1 MAENVKQWLYAYC
14 GKKKINPAYD
24 IRNSGPKHRQR
35 FLCEVRVPGYSY
47 VGVGNS
53 TTKKDAGE
61 NAAKD
66 FVQYLI
72 RQGEINQDEV
82 PDMKG
87 GDKPD
92 QPPIDSGPTEW
103 QPSAPMKPVPGLRDE
118 GNVYRPIQHDGREK
132 PLTYM
137 ERVQERAA
145 IEDAEEC
152 DMTANIHGNW
162 TVENAKSRLHMF
174 MQTNKISADYKYKAI
189 GPDHNRSFVAEIQ
202 FYVKQLGRDIY
213 ARETGS
219 NKQAASKSCALS
231 LVRQLYHLNVIEAFT
246 GSFKKKEAEQLK
258 PYEVKLSPEL
268 IMQLDGIIKASGV
281 EPVDLRGVP
290 PHVPVN
296 LIPNVQL
303 AEFECSEGP
312 DTSSGVVS
320 WSPPQP
326 NWNPWTAC
334 NIDVGP
340 LANMDLEE
348 HSVEL
353 QRLHQRRLQEDSSLQ
368 AIIDKRYSL
377 PVYNRKQ
384 EILEA
389 IYDNPVTIIRGNTGC
404 GKTTQVCQYILDDC
418 IQSGSGA
425 YCNIVV
431 TQPRRISAVSV
442 ADRVAQERGE
452 ELGKSIGYSVRFES
466 ILPRPYGGVLFC
478 TVGVLLRKLEAGLRG
493 VSHVI
498 VDEIHERDINTDFIL
513 IVLRD
518 MVRAFPDVRIIL
530 MSATIDISL
539 FSDYFEN
546 PVVVEIEGRAYP
558 VDQYFLE
565 DCIELTKFVPIPD
578 NRKKSKKDKEDDL
591 PGDEPEENMNYVN
604 SDQYSM
610 ETKRALAMMSE
621 KDLSFELIEAL
632 LKYIRSLSSPGAVLV
647 FLPGW
652 NLIFALMKHLTHH
665 PVFSSQ
671 DYIVLPLHSQ
681 LPREDQRRVFDPVP
695 DGVTKIILATN
706 IAETS
711 ITIDDVVFVIDSCK
725 AKMKL
730 FTSHNNMTNYATVWA
745 SRTNLEQRK
754 GRAGR
759 VRAGFCFHLCSRARF
774 ESLDE
779 HMTPEMFRTPL
790 HEVSLSIKLL
800 RLGSI
805 GEFLSKAVQAP
816 PIDAVIEAEVVLREM
831 KCLDRH
837 DELTPLGRILAR
849 LPIEPRLGKM
859 VILGSIFFCGDAMC
873 TIAAHNSTSPEIFII
888 PPEFRRLSPFQK
900 AFSGNRFSDHIAAL
914 NAFNCWEEARL
925 GGEDAEI
932 NFCDYKGLSMPTL
945 RVTWEAKNQLKDL
958 MVSAGFPEECLLPQ
972 SYNFVGPDPKVDVIV
987 GLMTL
992 GHYPNVCVHKE
1003 KRKVLT
1009 QESKAALIHKSSVNC
1024 SNREIQYPSPYF
1036 VFGEKIRT
1044 RAVSC
1049 KQMTMVTPIHL
1060 MLFGARRV
1068 EAVEGVVRLDGW
1080 INLDID
1086 PEIAAKIVTLRPSID
1101 ALIVRGTTTPEHI
1114 TEPNHLDEQILNCV
1128 RQLSRLNAG
1137 RHEMEPISMG
1147 NQNSFR
1153 PPRQFSNFGGG
1164 PPNKRMRSD
1173 DGPSGGDMQGG
1184 FKPGGVYTANRGFG
1198 GRGGGGY
1205 MGSSGRGGRGYG
1217 ARGGGGYGGR
1227 GGGGY
1232 GGRGGGGY
1240 GGGSRF
1246 GGGGGYGDRR
1256 SSGGFGGSGGFGD
1269 RGGSGGFGDRGGSGG
1284 FGDRGGSGG
1293 FGDRGGSGGFGDR
1306 GGSGGFGDRGGSG
1319 GFGDRGGS
1327 GGFGDR
1333 GGSGGF
1339 GDRGGSGGFGDRGG
1353 SGGFGDRGGSG
1364 GFGDRGG
1371 SGMGSW
1377 QTGGNRGGGEYR
1389 IKSETM

>member
-1 MAENVKQWLYAYC
+1 MTENVKQWLYAYC
-14 GKKKINPAYD
+14 GKKKINPVYD

-72 RQGEINQDEV
+72 RQGEVAAEEV

-87 GDKPD
+87 PDKSI
-92 QPPIDSGPTEW
+92 QAADSNAGNAEW
-103 QPSAPMKPVPGLRDE
+103 QPSAPMKPVPGLREE
-118 GNVYRPIQHDGREK
+118 GNVYRPIQHEGREK

-137 ERVQERAA
+137 DRVEERRA

-174 MQTNKISADYKYKAI
+174 MQTSKISADYKYKAI
-189 GPDHNRSFVAEIQ
+189 GPDHNRSFVAEMQ
-202 FYVKQLGRDIY
+202 FYVKDLGRDVY

-258 PYEVKLSPEL
+258 PYEVKLSSEL
-268 IMQLDGIIKASGV
+268 ITQLDGIIRASNV
-281 EPVDLRGVP
+281 EPVDLRGIP
-290 PHVPVN
+290 PNVPVS
-296 LIPNVQL
+296 LVPNVQL
-303 AEFECSEGP
+303 AEFECSDGP
-312 DTSSGVVS
+312 DSFSGVVS
-320 WSPPQP
+320 WSPPQQ

-353 QRLHQRRLQEDSSLQ
+353 QRLHQRRLQDDSTLQ

-377 PVYNRKQ
+377 PVYNKKQ

-425 YCNIVV
+425 YCNIIV

-452 ELGKSIGYSVRFES
+452 ELGNSVGYSVRFES

-518 MVRAFPDVRIIL
+518 MVRAFPDLRIIL

-546 PVVVEIEGRAYP
+546 PVVVEISGRAFP
-558 VDQYFLE
+558 VQQYFLE
-565 DCIELTKFVPIPD
+565 DCVELTKFVPVPD
-578 NRKKSKKDKEDDL
+578 SKKKNKKDKDDDL
-591 PGDEPEENMNYVN
+591 PGDEPEENMNYVK
-604 SDQYSM
+604 SDEYSN
-610 ETKRALAMMSE
+610 ETKRSMAMMSE

-632 LKYIRSLSSPGAVLV
+632 LKYIRDLNTPGAVLV

-652 NLIFALMKHLTHH
+652 NLIFALMKHLNHH
-665 PVFSSQ
+665 PAFSSR
-671 DYIVLPLHSQ
+671 DYCILPLHSQ
-681 LPREDQRRVFDPVP
+681 LPREDQRRVFEPVP
-695 DGVTKIILATN
+695 PGVTKIILATN

-759 VRAGFCFHLCSRARF
+759 VRPGFCFHLCSKARF
-774 ESLDE
+774 DSLDE

-816 PIDAVIEAEVVLREM
+816 PIDAVIEAEVILREM

-914 NAFNCWEEARL
+914 NAFNCWEEARV

-945 RVTWEAKNQLKDL
+945 RVTWEAKNQLKEL
-958 MVSAGFPEECLLPQ
+958 MVAAGFPEECLLPQ
-972 SYNFVGPDPKVDVIV
+972 TYNFVGPDPKVDVLV

-1024 SNREIQYPSPYF
+1024 SNKEIHYPSPFF

-1068 EAVEGVVRLDGW
+1068 EAVDGIVRLDGW
-1080 INLDID
+1080 INLELD
-1086 PEIAAKIVTLRPSID
+1086 PEIAAKIMVLRPSID
-1101 ALIVRGTTTPEHI
+1101 ALIVRGTTDPEHI

-1128 RQLSRLNAG
+1128 RQLCRLNAG
-1137 RHEMEPISMG
+1137 RFEMEPISMG
-1147 NQNSFR
+1147 NTNSFR

-1164 PPNKRMRSD
+1164 PPNKRMRGD
-1173 DGPSGGDMQGG
+1173 DGPGGGDTGG
-1184 FKPGGVYTANRGFG
+1184 FRPGGVYTANRGFG

-1205 MGSSGRGGRGYG
+1205 MGNRGGRGGRGSG
-1217 ARGGGGYGGR
+1217 SRGGYGGR
-1227 GGGGY
+1227 GGGF
-1232 GGRGGGGY
+1232 GGRGGFGGGY
-1240 GGGSRF
+1240 GMGGARFGGMGGSGFGDRG
-1246 GGGGGYGDRR
+1246 GGGGGY
-1256 SSGGFGGSGGFGD
+1256 GD

-1306 GGSGGFGDRGGSG
+1306 GGSGG
-1319 GFGDRGGS
+1319 
-1327 GGFGDR
+1327 
-1333 GGSGGF
+1333 
-1339 GDRGGSGGFGDRGG
+1339 
-1353 SGGFGDRGGSG
+1353 
-1364 GFGDRGG
+1364 
-1371 SGMGSW
+1371 
-1377 QTGGNRGGGEYR
+1377 
-1389 IKSETM
+1389 